1 MDTDN
6 SGKLSLSEFQEVLDN
21 FRIPGISGSD
31 AQRLFKVFD
40 KNGDGEI
47 IFEEFLTTLCGEMSP
62 YRRRLVQ
69 EAFGQLDHSGN
80 GLLEMSEVK

>member
-40 KNGDGEI
+40 KNGDG
-47 IFEEFLTTLCGEMSP
+47 
-62 YRRRLVQ
+62 
-69 EAFGQLDHSGN
+69 
-80 GLLEMSEVK
+80 